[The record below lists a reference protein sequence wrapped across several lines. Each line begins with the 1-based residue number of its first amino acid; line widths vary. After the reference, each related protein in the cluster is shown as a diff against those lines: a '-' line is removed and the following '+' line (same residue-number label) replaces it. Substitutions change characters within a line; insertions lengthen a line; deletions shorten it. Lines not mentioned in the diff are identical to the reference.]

1 MINIRDVNVRIEN
14 IPDTYVINTPQ
25 WLKEP
30 PVALPIYPPV
40 TDVVGTPIIDVP
52 GCVEAHR
59 DSSKNQKLK
68 EEDPDGTVVICDA
81 GMPSFNTIDYDPN
94 KLNIQRGVRD
104 NSAPVPPY
112 KAPETKAPQSPEV
125 PKQKIK
131 KPDCPSDIQALK
143 EPVGKVI
150 GDEIVVEHRLVPE
163 GNSWVCVTVK
173 RQIDIPTQIIENLPS
188 AGAVTAT
195 ASIAMVATTSAL
207 LAKPLAD
214 LLLKAVKP
222 TVKKVMKKIA
232 ALRGKKIPVLSRAER
247 VAEQR
252 QRNSALK
259 QIRSVRPM
267 KK

>member
-1 MINIRDVNVRIEN
+1 MIDIREVNVRS
-14 IPDTYVINTPQ
+14 IPDTYVIDTPR
-25 WLKEP
+25 WLREP

-59 DSSKNQKLK
+59 DSSENQQLR

-81 GMPSFNTIDYDPN
+81 GVPTFNAIDYDPN
-94 KLNIQRGVRD
+94 KLNIQRKVD
-104 NSAPVPPY
+104 NSAPIPPY
-112 KAPETKAPQSPEV
+112 KAPETKTPKTPEV
-125 PKQKIK
+125 PKQNIK
-131 KPDCPSDIQALK
+131 KPDCPSDIQALQ

-150 GDEIVVEHRLVPE
+150 GDEVVIEHRLVPQ

-173 RQIDIPTQIIENLPS
+173 RQIDIPTQIIENIPS

-232 ALRGKKIPVLSRAER
+232 VLRGKKIPVQSLRER

-252 QRNSALK
+252 QRNHALK
-259 QIRSVRPM
+259 LLRSVRPL

>member
-1 MINIRDVNVRIEN
+1 MIDIRDLNIRIKN
-14 IPDTYVINTPQ
+14 IPDTYIINTPQ
-25 WLKEP
+25 WLREP

-59 DSSKNQKLK
+59 DSSENQKLK

-81 GMPSFNTIDYDPN
+81 GMPSFNALDYDPN
-94 KLNIQRGVRD
+94 KLNIQRERD

-112 KAPETKAPQSPEV
+112 KAPETTTPPKTET
-125 PKQKIK
+125 PKQKVK
-131 KPDCPSDIQALK
+131 KPDCPSDIQALN

-173 RQIDIPTQIIENLPS
+173 RQIDIPTQIIENIPS

-195 ASIAMVATTSAL
+195 ASIAVVATTSAL

-222 TVKKVMKKIA
+222 TVKKVLKKVA
-232 ALRGKKIPVLSRAER
+232 ALRGKKIPVQSLRER
-247 VAEQR
+247 VVEQR
-252 QRNSALK
+252 QRNHALK
-259 QIRSVRPM
+259 LLRSVRPL